1 MTDKQLLLVETG
13 LAVVSD
19 FAKVNGIKMPK
30 IDIIDKPKRANY
42 CGVYATEK
50 EAIKKAKKLMN
61 GHDENW
67 KDCFKIVE
75 K

>member
-1 MTDKQLLLVETG
+1 MQYELIYLCHHFSGMIEY
-13 LAVVSD
+13 S
-19 FAKVNGIKMPK
+19 
-30 IDIIDKPKRANY
+30 R
-42 CGVYATEK
+42 GVYDTEK

-75 K
+75 RN